1 MEQRLEPN
9 KHGIF
14 NALTSVQKDNM
25 VLEKIAIKQATKEG
39 VIEIM
44 PGGIADLSYPDS
56 KTRRGRVQDGGNV
69 CPTIMAENQELCR
82 VESVMRIRKLTPRE
96 CGRLMSFPET
106 DIDKMLET
114 VSNSQAYKICGNS
127 IVVEVLKAIFTNLN
141 IHPTGE
147 GEK

>member
-1 MEQRLEPN
+1 
-9 KHGIF
+9 
-14 NALTSVQKDNM
+14 
-25 VLEKIAIKQATKEG
+25 
-39 VIEIM
+39 
-44 PGGIADLSYPDS
+44 
-56 KTRRGRVQDGGNV
+56 
-69 CPTIMAENQELCR
+69 
-82 VESVMRIRKLTPRE
+82 
-96 CGRLMSFPET
+96 LMSFPET